1 MSKIEEQVINKLRSR
16 AAAGKAKYGTTM
28 ERTDLNNAEWLKHL
42 QEELMDAAVYVEKLL
57 TLIAAYEEKPVK
69 CPISINEWPEWA
81 NWAAMD
87 SNGFWYFYQTKPKTD
102 NDILC
107 WYKTRNYLYICN
119 YIDSCFPWHETLTH
133 RSELENQ
140 KQ

>member
-28 ERTDLNNAEWLKHL
+28 QRTDLTNAEWLKHL

-57 TLIAAYEEKPVK
+57 TLIDANEEGLVK
-69 CPISINEWPEWA
+69 CPISLEEWPKWA
-81 NWAAMD
+81 KWAAMD
-87 SNGFWYFYQTKPKTD
+87 KSEWWHFYEYEPEIGKRKWCNVMGSPVAGFKGSD
-102 NDILC
+102 
-107 WYKTRNYLYICN
+107 
-119 YIDSCFPWHETLTH
+119 FPWYETLTH

>member
-28 ERTDLNNAEWLKHL
+28 ERNDLTNAEWLKHL

-57 TLIAAYEEKPVK
+57 TIIEAYKEEPVK
-69 CPISINEWPEWA
+69 CPIPINEWPEWA

-87 SNGFWYFYQTKPKTD
+87 KIGFWYFYEYEPDKRK
-102 NDILC
+102 NV
-107 WYKTRNYLYICN
+107 WSKMLYEPSIFKGS
-119 YIDSCFPWHETLTH
+119 DFPWYETLTH